1 MRTENIVIG
10 ARSLVRDS
18 LCVNGKGSQRV
29 MRAKVLRIATFLE
42 FHHVRAEKQLRVYSY
57 GTLYSL
63 KSHFIATTRD

>member
-29 MRAKVLRIATFLE
+29 MRAKVIGARSLVRDSLCVNGKGSQRVMRAEVLRIATF
-42 FHHVRAEKQLRVYSY
+42 
-57 GTLYSL
+57 T
-63 KSHFIATTRD
+63 